1 MGQNFKKKKE
11 KKEENADTQNENNI
25 LLSRQLAVSSDISG
39 FHAFI
44 VFQKQRKVVSKPAAR
59 DWNKQEVKPYGRDSA
74 DVNSGILLVD
84 MDKGAEL
91 LVIWQDKQT
100 L

>member
-1 MGQNFKKKKE
+1 MQTRKNKKY
-11 KKEENADTQNENNI
+11 I
-25 LLSRQLAVSSDISG
+25 LLSKQLAVSSDISG

-44 VFQKQRKVVSKPAAR
+44 VSQKQWKVVLKSAAR
-59 DWNKQEVKPYGRDSA
+59 DWNKQEVKPYGRG
-74 DVNSGILLVD
+74 DVNSGILLVNVN
-84 MDKGAEL
+84 KGAEL